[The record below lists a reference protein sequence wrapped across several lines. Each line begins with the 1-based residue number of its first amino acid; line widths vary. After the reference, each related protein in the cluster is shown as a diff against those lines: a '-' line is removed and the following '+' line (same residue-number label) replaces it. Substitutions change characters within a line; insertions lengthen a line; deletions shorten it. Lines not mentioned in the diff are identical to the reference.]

1 MAKMIHGERV
11 GKHGRLA
18 VGCSAS
24 IFDLTRQK
32 ILLIRRTDNSR
43 WSVPGGYMEP
53 GESVA
58 EACAREVWEET
69 GPHVRVGRLISVY
82 STPHILLEY
91 SDGNRIRL
99 VILHFEAEPTE
110 GELCIG
116 GETTEIG
123 YFALADTEQ
132 MEIGEMDRLRIA
144 DAFAAQTATMVR

>member
-1 MAKMIHGERV
+1 MATMIRGERV

-69 GPHVRVGRLISVY
+69 GLHVRVGRLISVY

-91 SDGNRIRL
+91 SLPYRKY
-99 VILHFEAEPTE
+99 
-110 GELCIG
+110 EL
-116 GETTEIG
+116 T
-123 YFALADTEQ
+123 
-132 MEIGEMDRLRIA
+132 
-144 DAFAAQTATMVR
+144 